1 MVAVATASR
10 ATQGCPSVS
19 LKQVQHHS
27 ASWRICT
34 TGTIPYSRILLMEP
48 RDDLVVVSPTK
59 PYEIKAFR
67 TDGSLARILRR
78 DHAPR
83 SPTPADLE
91 PYIQHE
97 LSHFRHPPEGFRES
111 ARRMLESLPMAETFP
126 AFSSII
132 ADALGYLWVE
142 EYEFPG
148 EERDGVLWTVFDP
161 EGRVMGF
168 VETPE
173 GVRVFEIGADYLLGT
188 VRDELGV
195 EYVRV
200 WGLGR
205 A

>member
-1 MVAVATASR
+1 M
-10 ATQGCPSVS
+10 
-19 LKQVQHHS
+19 
-27 ASWRICT
+27 
-34 TGTIPYSRILLMEP
+34 
-48 RDDLVVVSPTK
+48 
-59 PYEIKAFR
+59 
-67 TDGSLARILRR
+67 
-78 DHAPR
+78 
-83 SPTPADLE
+83 
-91 PYIQHE
+91 
-97 LSHFRHPPEGFRES
+97 
-111 ARRMLESLPMAETFP
+111 
-126 AFSSII
+126 
-132 ADALGYLWVE
+132 GYLWVE

-148 EERDGVLWTVFDP
+148 EKRDGVLWTVFDP